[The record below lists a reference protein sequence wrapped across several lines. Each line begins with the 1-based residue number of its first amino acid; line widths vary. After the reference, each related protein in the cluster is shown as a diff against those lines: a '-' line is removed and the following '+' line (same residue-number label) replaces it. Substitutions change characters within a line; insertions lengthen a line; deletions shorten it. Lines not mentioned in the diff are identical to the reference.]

1 MPRPTKYSA
10 EEIITALKAKK
21 GMVYLAA
28 AMIGCEADTIYY
40 RAKRNKAIAAV
51 MRSERGKVVDT
62 GELKLFAAM
71 KKGAPWAVTFALRTL
86 GKDRGYVERQEVSGP
101 DGKKLDP
108 LVILRGDDDTSE
120 KE

>member
-1 MPRPTKYSA
+1 MPRKITYST
-10 EEIITALKAKK
+10 EEIISALKSKK

-28 AMIGCEADTIYY
+28 ASIGCDPDTIYY
-40 RAKRNKAIAAV
+40 RAKKNKAIASV

-71 KKGAPWAVTFALRTL
+71 KKGAPWAVQFALRTL
-86 GKDRGYVERQEVSGP
+86 GKDRGYVERQELTGA
-101 DGKKLDP
+101 DGKKMEP
-108 LVILRGDDDTSE
+108 LVILKGDDDTSE